1 MSTEKVTLT
10 TTELFD
16 LGVAY
21 GSFSVD
27 EIDQGIHLVL
37 PVCDVGSTEVTKN
50 QVFSDLIDHDF
61 YHIDYPEGWTDD
73 KPHPYDYSELG
84 VLYMN
89 AIIAWAK
96 RHDLDIGREVL

>member
-1 MSTEKVTLT
+1 MFEQLT

-21 GSFSVD
+21 GSFSVG

-50 QVFSDLIDHDF
+50 QVFTDLVDHDF
-61 YHIDYPEGWTDD
+61 YNIDYPEGWTSD
-73 KPHPYDYSELG
+73 KPYPHDWSELG
-84 VLYMN
+84 ELYCN
-89 AIIAWAK
+89 AITAWAK
-96 RHDLDIGREVL
+96 RNNIDIGR